1 MLTSSKCQIM
11 QSSVKQPQRIK
22 SGAMPTDMTCQKGD
36 FLIEALIGVLLMGIV
51 GMGVSFMSSRVA
63 VEQQTL
69 ATQQIISNQL
79 RNVVERGDFA
89 SLCDKSVGHKVN
101 SPEGAKAIEV
111 INGCASTLPTKV
123 DATITFASG
132 ASAIVAGTPVP
143 MRLRVNL
150 GSDSLPENFEVGI
163 AP

>member
-1 MLTSSKCQIM
+1 MLTSSKCKIM
-11 QSSVKQPQRIK
+11 RSKLNTPKAIK
-22 SGAMPTDMTCQKGD
+22 ARSMPTGMAHQKGD

-79 RNVVERGDFA
+79 RNVVEKGDFA
-89 SLCDKSVGHKVN
+89 ALCDASIDHKVS

-111 INGCASTLPTKV
+111 IKGCASALPTKV
-123 DATITFASG
+123 DATIQFASG
-132 ASAIVAGTPVP
+132 ASATVSGTPVP

-150 GSDSLPENFEVGI
+150 GSSALPENFEVGI